1 MALSHPSKSPVKR
14 ITIGTHSVPV
24 YWKES
29 EQGWQAKWVEHGE
42 VRRKF
47 SRSLP
52 KLRKAIKAIFA
63 SLADELDW
71 GALTPDQ
78 KTVCKEAIRL
88 GITTHYEYTS
98 DSWLRKLKSD
108 NANTGQQVTE
118 WVYGVS
124 PTKGSDLYSNRLV
137 YQKIYPDGE
146 SSSSSGATVDRVT
159 NTFNRQQQLTTM
171 TDQLGTVHDYSYDK
185 LGRLLS
191 DSVVGNF
198 GTNVDQSI
206 GKLETG
212 YDERG
217 RVIHNTS
224 YDTAGTSKVNQ
235 VVREYNNFNQLVT
248 EYQEHSAT
256 FDPDTS
262 RKVTYT
268 YADGANN
275 TPIRPTSIK
284 YPHTE
289 TATSSTTIAFAYVS
303 QQSDALS
310 RFDEIKD
317 GSDILSSFKY
327 VGLGMMV
334 AQKYNAAANTELTY
348 GDSSNDY
355 NGYDLFG
362 RIAKT
367 LWKEGSNTLVES
379 EYGQNRVGGVTW
391 RRDVEAHAQSEATQ
405 DNYYWYDGLYQVT
418 QHERGDLTGAP
429 YSGIDPTTRQQQ
441 EIFTF
446 DETGNWLGY
455 DREDPSLD
463 QDRTHNKANEITS
476 ISPTSG
482 AGAAVQPV
490 YDKAGNM
497 TTMPQPADW
506 ESGYDC
512 TWDAWNR
519 LVKIE
524 DGATTVAEYR
534 YDALTRRISQA
545 TSAGSRRYFY
555 NNQWRVIEE
564 WDTTGT
570 TDREYV
576 YNPADRWNLIRRK
589 YTDSSPL
596 DTTHYVLRDF
606 LDPVAIIN
614 TSGVVQERYGY
625 DAFGPVRFMDAG
637 FATLTNSAHGWNWL
651 FHGEF
656 LDTNTG
662 LYNYGY
668 RYYHPQLGRW
678 PSRDP
683 IEEAGGVNLY
693 GMVGNNAV
701 NGWDYLG
708 LEFRY
713 ADAQTRKY
721 VENLAKKAAKHSK
734 CFKECWKTL
743 KKSRKVIFVILKP
756 GRGSRVRGGNFHWR
770 YLWVDPDQGKKTGY
784 SMESILVHEI
794 THLCQHH
801 SGRRGDM
808 TDAESEKE
816 AIDCA
821 NEYREHEDVG
831 EKLRPYSDHERITEE
846 DIKRWEDEEG
856 EKKKDSCE

>member
-78 KTVCKEAIRL
+78 KT
-88 GITTHYEYTS
+88 
-98 DSWLRKLKSD
+98 
-108 NANTGQQVTE
+108 
-118 WVYGVS
+118 
-124 PTKGSDLYSNRLV
+124 GSS
-137 YQKIYPDGE
+137 
-146 SSSSSGATVDRVT
+146 SSSSSGSSIDRVT

-198 GTNVDQSI
+198 GTNVDQAI

-217 RVIHNTS
+217 RVIRQTS
-224 YDTAGTSKVNQ
+224 YNTAGTVPSNE
-235 VVREYNNFNQLVT
+235 VVREYNGFNQMVA
-248 EYQEHSAT
+248 EYQEDQGDVVKTNSW
-256 FDPDTS
+256 
-262 RKVTYT
+262 KVTYA
-268 YADGANN
+268 YEDGSSN
-275 TPIRPTSIK
+275 TIRPTSLK
-284 YPHTE
+284 YPHIQ
-289 TATSSTTIAFAYVS
+289 TSNATTITTAYAS
-303 QQSDALS
+303 QQADALS
-310 RFDEIKD
+310 RSDEIKD

-327 VGLGMMV
+327 VGLGMIV

-379 EYGQNRVGGVTW
+379 EYGRNRVGGVTW

-801 SGRRGDM
+801 SGR
-808 TDAESEKE
+808 
-816 AIDCA
+816 
-821 NEYREHEDVG
+821 
-831 EKLRPYSDHERITEE
+831 
-846 DIKRWEDEEG
+846 
-856 EKKKDSCE
+856 